1 MRILRLST
9 SDDLRPEVPESD
21 RIHRLVE
28 QTLTEETGQPVETMI
43 RVIWPTP
50 ALPEAIGRWLDSY
63 DPDVVFF
70 RVSSYWFTYESVPL
84 KFERSRFARPGHVLA
99 RAGFASASTPWLAYT
114 PVYRGARNLARRV
127 IGSAVNFTPDEV
139 IEAVEGSLRRIVQHE
154 RAVVVVRGALIAE
167 TDGCSAAVQR
177 RAEANRQCV

>member
-9 SDDLRPEVPESD
+9 SDDLRPEVPETD

-28 QTLTEETGQPVETMI
+28 HAFAAETGQPVETMI

-50 ALPEAIGRWLDSY
+50 ALPDAIDRWLQSY

-84 KFERSRFARPGHVLA
+84 RLERSRLGRPARALA
-99 RAGFASASTPWLAYT
+99 RAGFASADAPRLAYT
-114 PVYRGARNLARRV
+114 PLYRGTRNVLRGWSVPPSTSPPRR
-127 IGSAVNFTPDEV
+127 
-139 IEAVEGSLRRIVQHE
+139 
-154 RAVVVVRGALIAE
+154 
-167 TDGCSAAVQR
+167 
-177 RAEANRQCV
+177 

>member
-9 SDDLRPEVPESD
+9 SDDLRPEVPETD

-28 QTLTEETGQPVETMI
+28 HAFAAETGQPVETMI

-50 ALPEAIGRWLDSY
+50 ALPDAIDRWLQSY

-84 KFERSRFARPGHVLA
+84 RLERSRLGRPARALA
-99 RAGFASASTPWLAYT
+99 RAGFASADAPRLAYT
-114 PVYRGARNLARRV
+114 PLYRGTRNVLRRV
-127 IGSAVNFTPDEV
+127 VGSAVNFTPDEV
-139 IEAVEGSLRRIVQHE
+139 IETVEACLRRIARHE
-154 RAVVVVRGALIAE
+154 RAVVVVRGIDRR
-167 TDGCSAAVQR
+167 DGRLQWSRRAPGRTKSAAR
-177 RAEANRQCV
+177 